1 MLLLHSTLCPI
12 PLVSQ
17 CFCLDEALVAQTV
30 KWREEGKKQ
39 KPHKITQDRGET
51 KHPCVRQAEN
61 EEAEAASLMV
71 LTVFLISPHQ
81 TFHREQ
87 ARIPNSVHPHQ
98 VCHLE
103 STVCQLHSKSGETK
117 RICENKVCMD
127 LPVSTGAS
135 ENEYVK
141 GWNVPETGGKS
152 SDEGLLQKNC
162 VDNKINYIIL
172 NFAHKS
178 IFIK

>member
-1 MLLLHSTLCPI
+1 MKHLLHRL
-12 PLVSQ
+12 
-17 CFCLDEALVAQTV
+17 
-30 KWREEGKKQ
+30 WNEEKRGKNRNPTKSS
-39 KPHKITQDRGET
+39 KIEERQNIT
-51 KHPCVRQAEN
+51 CVRQAEN
-61 EEAEAASLMV
+61 EEGEAASLMV
-71 LTVFLISPHQ
+71 LTVFLIAPHQ

-127 LPVSTGAS
+127 LPVGAGAS

-178 IFIK
+178 VFIK